1 MEINRQCKQA
11 IVRPTK
17 EYIDRIANYIPQRI
31 KQIQNFKSQVFPESH
46 QTHKNA
52 PPMFSCDSY
61 AVKSEG
67 NIKQIMET
75 IKEANLLPLLYG
87 SSANRGLLN
96 PFRSIVANNAQTHDL
111 LNFRNIGQKQFE
123 SRVESFLITNPSTK
137 APLRQKRLQTFTS
150 KKRRECQTYNV
161 NCNWC
166 KNVCTKRLRV
176 PIREAHHEYYCR
188 AMSTL

>member
-1 MEINRQCKQA
+1 MTGRRYHSVGIDEVHEMEINRQCKQA

-17 EYIDRIANYIPQRI
+17 EYIDRIAKYIPQRI
-31 KQIQNFKSQVFPESH
+31 KQIQNFKSQLFPESH
-46 QTHKNA
+46 QTHKTT

-61 AVKSEG
+61 GVKSEG
-67 NIKQIMET
+67 NVQD
-75 IKEANLLPLLYG
+75 G

-137 APLRQKRLQTFTS
+137 APLRQ
-150 KKRRECQTYNV
+150 EV
-161 NCNWC
+161 A
-166 KNVCTKRLRV
+166 NVCL
-176 PIREAHHEYYCR
+176 YNC
-188 AMSTL
+188 